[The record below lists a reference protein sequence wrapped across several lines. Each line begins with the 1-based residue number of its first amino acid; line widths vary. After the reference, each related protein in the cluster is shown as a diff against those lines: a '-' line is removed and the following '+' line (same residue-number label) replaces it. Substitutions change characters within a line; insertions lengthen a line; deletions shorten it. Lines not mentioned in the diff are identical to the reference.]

1 MDSWQRARTVL
12 SSLHVLPHLA
22 ERLRA
27 QTLEL
32 FSQHILIRAYYVPG
46 AVLGTGE
53 TAVPSPSPYSKKLPK
68 PEASLGPDLG
78 FKPAFR

>member
-1 MDSWQRARTVL
+1 M
-12 SSLHVLPHLA
+12 LPHLA